1 MPMPFDLCS
10 SKFALRSHVP
20 GCGSVGK
27 KCNKNRQKVC
37 FIEAED
43 AKKNID
49 GSKSFKPA
57 LKNSSSLKC

>member
-1 MPMPFDLCS
+1 
-10 SKFALRSHVP
+10 VE
-20 GCGSVGK
+20 VWGK
-27 KCNKNRQKVC
+27 NVTKIDKKVC

-57 LKNSSSLKC
+57 LKTVLS